1 VDYKQERE
9 DFEDEIVTYGGGV
22 YGGGGYGEV
31 RNELKEQNDN
41 VSFSGH
47 NIAVFSA

>member
-1 VDYKQERE
+1 MDYKQERE
-9 DFEDEIVTYGGGV
+9 DFEDEIVTH
-22 YGGGGYGEV
+22 GGGGYGEV